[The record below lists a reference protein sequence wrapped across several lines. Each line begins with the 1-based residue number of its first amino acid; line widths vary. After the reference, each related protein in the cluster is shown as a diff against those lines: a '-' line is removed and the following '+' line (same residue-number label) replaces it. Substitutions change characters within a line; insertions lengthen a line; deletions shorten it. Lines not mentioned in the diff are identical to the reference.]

1 MSNISYTKNFFYLVT
16 LLTSCVTYPPVIE
29 KEIPVIEHLAKQDQI
44 KEWIRADCGSCH
56 TSALSTANKKALQ
69 VFDLKF
75 RYSYCFIKIDLSSAF
90 SHLFKMV
97 AYTFLKS
104 TLYFKSPSFK
114 SLKSG
119 IGFNIPFC
127 CPVMGWLV
135 LG

>member
-1 MSNISYTKNFFYLVT
+1 MSNISYTKNFLYLVT

-75 RYSYCFIKIDLSSAF
+75 TDWMSRMNQKQLEKTFIERLGRTVKEQDRQIVSE
-90 SHLFKMV
+90 
-97 AYTFLKS
+97 
-104 TLYFKSPSFK
+104 TLGAELYRRNRSKP
-114 SLKSG
+114 
-119 IGFNIPFC
+119 
-127 CPVMGWLV
+127 M
-135 LG
+135 